1 MIIDEF
7 KRLRDLPNKVISDDL
22 TFAQTASPFIFR
34 FEEKV
39 FNALGYDVI
48 LTATYND
55 SLPSVVFNFRVVG
68 NGAVCRYCVN
78 GAVHK
83 DEITRIPTRT
93 HKHTPKQD
101 RCFNNNLP
109 VAHNRTDLS
118 ISDFSDVEL
127 IWETVCAEANI
138 EHSGRVIK
146 Q

>member
-7 KRLRDLPNKVISDDL
+7 KRLRDLPNKVISNDL
-22 TFAQTASPFIFR
+22 TFTQTASPFIFR
-34 FEEKV
+34 FDEKV

-55 SLPSVVFNFRVVG
+55 LLPSVVFNFRVVG

-78 GAVHK
+78 GTVHK
-83 DEITRIPTRT
+83 DEITGIPTRT

-101 RCFNNNLP
+101 GCFNNNLP
-109 VAHNRTDLS
+109 VANNRTDLT
-118 ISDFSDVEL
+118 ISNFSDVEL

-138 EHSGRVIK
+138 QHSGKVIK